1 MTLRGKPLFSAMLA
15 DTEIINNCK
24 EVSRHIDS
32 EAALEKLAA
41 RVEEIGRRK

>member
-1 MTLRGKPLFSAMLA
+1 MTLREKPLFSAMLA
-15 DTEIINNCK
+15 VTEIINNCK

-41 RVEEIGRRK
+41 RIEEIGRRK